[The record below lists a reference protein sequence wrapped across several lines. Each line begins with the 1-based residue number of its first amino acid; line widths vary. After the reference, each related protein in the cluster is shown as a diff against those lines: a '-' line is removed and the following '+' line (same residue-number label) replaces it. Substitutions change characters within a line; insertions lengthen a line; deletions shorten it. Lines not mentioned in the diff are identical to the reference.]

1 MKITSRYL
9 EFRKIKGGIFVK
21 VYERVNKYLKDNGIK
36 QNFLSEKTGIPENT
50 LSMVLNGK
58 IKLDADKFVDII
70 KALGLDPNEFIYAES
85 TPPTETSDSASTS
98 WIYIPSLFFVVFV
111 TFATLLPFFHTEPI
125 SPL

>member
-70 KALGLDPNEFIYAES
+70 KALNLDPNEFIYAES
-85 TPPTETSDSASTS
+85 TPPTETSDTN
-98 WIYIPSLFFVVFV
+98 
-111 TFATLLPFFHTEPI
+111 
-125 SPL
+125 